1 MMKMFKCLRM
11 GAVVFT
17 LIAAICGISPVMS
30 AENYP
35 KKALEFIAPAGAG
48 GGFDLTIRTVA
59 KTLQD
64 AKLVKVPMPVTNKP
78 GGGGGVALAY
88 VKERSKSDS
97 IVVVYSPPLILINLN
112 GSTPLGYKD
121 ITPLSRLI
129 ADYGCFVVK
138 KGSKYKSI
146 KDVMDALKKDPKS
159 VKICG
164 TSAAGSMDHLQFLK
178 MAKAAGVKDL
188 KAIQYISFQDAS
200 ASAQVL
206 GGHVDLLTT
215 GLADTRGL
223 IESGDLVALA
233 QTADKRVGTGVL
245 ANIPTCKEQGINATF
260 INWRGLFGAKNM
272 SANAVAFWESTLAK
286 MVKTP
291 QWTAACKTNGWDTI
305 YLDSK
310 GFSKFLDET
319 NSEYKSLMTELG
331 MIK

>member
-1 MMKMFKCLRM
+1 MKKMYKCFQI
-11 GAVVFT
+11 GAIVLTMIV
-17 LIAAICGISPVMS
+17 AVCGISPVTG
-30 AENYP
+30 ADYP
-35 KKALEFIAPAGAG
+35 KKTLEFIAPAGAG
-48 GGFDLTIRTVA
+48 GGFDTTIRAVA

-64 AKLVKVPMPVTNKP
+64 TKLVTVPMPVTNKP

-88 VKERSKSDS
+88 VKERSNSET

-121 ITPLSRLI
+121 LTPLSRLI

-138 KGSKYKSI
+138 KGSKYKTI
-146 KDVMDALKKDPKS
+146 KDVMAALKKDPKS

-178 MAKAAGVKDL
+178 IAKAAGVKDL
-188 KAIQYISFQDAS
+188 KGIQYISFQDAS

-223 IESGDLVALA
+223 LESGDLVALA

-245 ANIPTCKEQGINATF
+245 ASIPTCKEQGINATF
-260 INWRGLFGAKNM
+260 INWRGLFGAQKM
-272 SANAVAFWESTLAK
+272 PKDVVKFWETTLGK

-291 QWTAACKTNGWDTI
+291 EWAAMCKLNGWDSI
-305 YLDSK
+305 YLNSAD
-310 GFSKFLDET
+310 FSKFLDQT
-319 NSEYKSLMTELG
+319 NIEYKGLMTDLG